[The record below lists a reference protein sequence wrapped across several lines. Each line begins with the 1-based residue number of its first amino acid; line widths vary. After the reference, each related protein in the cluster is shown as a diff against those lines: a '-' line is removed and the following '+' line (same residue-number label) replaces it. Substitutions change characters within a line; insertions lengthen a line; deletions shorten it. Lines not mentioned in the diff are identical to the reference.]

1 MLTTSNGTTFYILVE
16 PGEHGLLPETP
27 DGIKSM
33 KTCMTFL
40 TDTQG
45 TVRQSL
51 LSTNSRPWHYHAL
64 LAEPFIACLILA
76 YLSKTLHESSQIIVK
91 HVLGYCFKPRPNS
104 LMNTN

>member
-1 MLTTSNGTTFYILVE
+1 MLNRQLSASVGEDLSIAFDVFFGQKTPPSIDDVLTTSKGTTFYILVE

-45 TVRQSL
+45 TVRQS
-51 LSTNSRPWHYHAL
+51 
-64 LAEPFIACLILA
+64 
-76 YLSKTLHESSQIIVK
+76 
-91 HVLGYCFKPRPNS
+91 
-104 LMNTN
+104 